1 MAWMWPHAWLLI
13 SNTVLG
19 RPANWLVGWSDTI
32 SSSALLFERRDE
44 RTPIQ
49 MEQAVP
55 GTACPVLLCV
65 YWLRAFHGT
74 STELVHR
81 LCGGLTDLTDYE
93 YYTSGPSTFETGVPL
108 MHGDA
113 NKTQESFKATINKLK
128 LASLVLMNRKWF
140 SKNEKVESIISR
152 SSSRQHPRL
161 LVCIKEVFGVLL
173 RAPPTASWLS
183 TWDSIP
189 IDKHRRWRDNK
200 PWNSW

>member
-1 MAWMWPHAWLLI
+1 MAWMWPHEWLLI

-19 RPANWLVGWSDTI
+19 RPANWLVGWPDTI
-32 SSSALLFERRDE
+32 SSSALLFKRRDE
-44 RTPIQ
+44 QTPIQ

-81 LCGGLTDLTDYE
+81 LDWLWVLYFGSLNLWNRCAFD
-93 YYTSGPSTFETGVPL
+93 
-108 MHGDA
+108 GDV

-128 LASLVLMNRKWF
+128 LLSCLWIKRDYQGTKKSNQA
-140 SKNEKVESIISR
+140 IISR
-152 SSSRQHPRL
+152 SSRRQHPTTPHFYQRSL
-161 LVCIKEVFGVLL
+161 WRFTSGS
-173 RAPPTASWLS
+173 TASWLS

-189 IDKHRRWRDNK
+189 IDKHRGGCRDNK